1 MENFLGEKLRNYRL
15 EQQLTQKQ
23 LADRLFVS
31 DKTISKW
38 ESGVGKPDIDTLK
51 NVADLLNLSVDDLL
65 EEREPNFYYEYRSSI
80 LLWGLPLLHL
90 VIPNL
95 GELLRYRLLF
105 VNRQLDFKKRS
116 QYLPTAKGIF
126 SAGLISKGIFSVGL
140 LSCGIFSIGIAS
152 IGIVAGGVA
161 AVGVLAFSNFAA
173 GIVSFGNFALAL
185 LAFGNLAIGYFSLG
199 NFALGFFALGNQSV
213 GPWSYELGPDFGL
226 PEIRQALQSLQ
237 TEAIPAFAKTFLIE
251 PLENFFQSS
260 WALQVLVIGFVA
272 VVLLVFIVIVGALI
286 TRLLKARHLI

>member
-1 MENFLGEKLRNYRL
+1 MENFLGEKLRSYRL

-38 ESGVGKPDIDTLK
+38 ERGAGKPDIDTLK

-116 QYLPTAKGIF
+116 RYLPTAKGIF

-140 LSCGIFSIGIAS
+140 LSCGIFSFGITS

-161 AVGVLAFSNFAA
+161 AVGILTLGNFAA

-199 NFALGFFALGNQSV
+199 NFELGFFALGNQSA
-213 GPWSYELGPDFGL
+213 GPWSYDLGPDFGL
-226 PEIRQALQSLQ
+226 SEIRQALQSLQ
-237 TEAIPAFAKTFLIE
+237 FEAIPAFTKTFLID
-251 PLENFFQSS
+251 PLENLFQSS
-260 WALQVLVIGFVA
+260 WAFLVLIVGFIA
-272 VVLLVFIVIVGALI
+272 VVLLGFFVIVGTLI
-286 TRLLKARHLI
+286 TRLLKA